1 LNLDQ
6 LANATPELIEWNHAE
21 KITFFAWFLHSHRSQ
36 ERFSATDIRSCYQ
49 ELHLEQPSRIG
60 PFLASME
67 SRKPKAAIR
76 DIRGYYLTAPVR
88 NEYQRKFGSTVVDS
102 TPKSERVL
110 PQSVVTNTRSYIES
124 VVQQANG
131 SYEHHW
137 FDACS
142 VMIRKFVEILIIEVY
157 ETHKRTADI
166 KDKNGDFLML
176 RDLITITMADSA
188 WNLSRETKR
197 VLPEVK
203 SLGDRSAHNRRY
215 IAKQADVDKVIPGL
229 RVLADDLLHLANLK

>member
-1 LNLDQ
+1 
-6 LANATPELIEWNHAE
+6 
-21 KITFFAWFLHSHRSQ
+21 
-36 ERFSATDIRSCYQ
+36 
-49 ELHLEQPSRIG
+49 
-60 PFLASME
+60 ME

-76 DIRGYYLTAPVR
+76 DIRGYSLTAPVR
-88 NEYQRKFGSTVVDS
+88 NEYQRRFGSTVVDS

-110 PQSVVTNTRSYIES
+110 PQSVVTNTRGYLES

-131 SYEHHW
+131 SYEHQW

-157 ETHKRTADI
+157 EKHKKAADI

-215 IAKQADVDKVIPGL
+215 IAKQADVDKVIPSL